1 MYSSIQQDKK
11 VFIKILN
18 FIKQPNYMINTNNSL
33 LINIKKIII
42 YTIQEVVLINKI
54 ILIYK
59 NMAKYNK
66 IN

>member
-42 YTIQEVVLINKI
+42 YTI
-54 ILIYK
+54 
-59 NMAKYNK
+59 
-66 IN
+66 